1 MGNTLTELISSRW
14 DDIRTGRDDGYF
26 DPGFLTGATLV
37 GIGAPIHI
45 FLPDVAKALGTDCF
59 IPENA
64 GVANAVGAIVGNVAA
79 AVEVEIRPNHTP
91 DGIQGYFVCSTESNT
106 RVRTRAQAEELAR
119 ETAIRLAKAEARERG
134 VLGDIRVEVEMEDST
149 GLATK
154 SRTVDLGSRV
164 TATARGSMIL

>member
-1 MGNTLTELISSRW
+1 M
-14 DDIRTGRDDGYF
+14 
-26 DPGFLTGATLV
+26 
-37 GIGAPIHI
+37 
-45 FLPDVAKALGTDCF
+45 
-59 IPENA
+59 
-64 GVANAVGAIVGNVAA
+64 GNVAA